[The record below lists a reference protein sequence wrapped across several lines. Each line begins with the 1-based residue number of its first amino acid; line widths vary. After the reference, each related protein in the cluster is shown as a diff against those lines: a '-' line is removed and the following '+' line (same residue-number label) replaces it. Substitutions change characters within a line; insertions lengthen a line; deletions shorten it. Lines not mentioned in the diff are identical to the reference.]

1 MYEQVA
7 QMRILL
13 ANINA
18 TMQALFHENEQL
30 RKELEK
36 LAAENKSLK
45 EKSVTAL
52 WCNGQHR

>member
-7 QMRILL
+7 QMKILL

-18 TMQALFHENEQL
+18 TMQALFHETEQL

-36 LAAENKSLK
+36 FAAENKSLI
-45 EKSVTAL
+45 EK
-52 WCNGQHR
+52 

>member
-13 ANINA
+13 AN
-18 TMQALFHENEQL
+18 MQALFHEN
-30 RKELEK
+30 ELEK

-45 EKSVTAL
+45 EK
-52 WCNGQHR
+52 

>member
-1 MYEQVA
+1 
-7 QMRILL
+7 MRILL

-36 LAAENKSLK
+36 LATENKSLK
-45 EKSVTAL
+45 EK
-52 WCNGQHR
+52 

>member
-1 MYEQVA
+1 MYKQIA
-7 QMRILL
+7 QIRILL
-13 ANINA
+13 ANVNA

-45 EKSVTAL
+45 EK
-52 WCNGQHR
+52 

>member
-18 TMQALFHENEQL
+18 TMQALSHENEQL

-45 EKSVTAL
+45 EK
-52 WCNGQHR
+52 

>member
-1 MYEQVA
+1 MYEQIA
-7 QMRILL
+7 QVRILL
-13 ANINA
+13 ANVNA

-45 EKSVTAL
+45 EK
-52 WCNGQHR
+52 

>member
-30 RKELEK
+30 RTREIGSRK
-36 LAAENKSLK
+36 
-45 EKSVTAL
+45 
-52 WCNGQHR
+52 

>member
-13 ANINA
+13 ATIKAN
-18 TMQALFHENEQL
+18 MQALFHENEQL

-45 EKSVTAL
+45 EK
-52 WCNGQHR
+52 

>member
-30 RKELEK
+30 RKELENQRNWQQK
-36 LAAENKSLK
+36 INL
-45 EKSVTAL
+45 
-52 WCNGQHR
+52 

>member
-18 TMQALFHENEQL
+18 TMQALFHTIKKRTREIGS
-30 RKELEK
+30 RK
-36 LAAENKSLK
+36 
-45 EKSVTAL
+45 
-52 WCNGQHR
+52 

>member
-1 MYEQVA
+1 MYDA

-13 ANINA
+13 A
-18 TMQALFHENEQL
+18 QALFHENEQL

-45 EKSVTAL
+45 EK
-52 WCNGQHR
+52 

>member
-1 MYEQVA
+1 MYEQIA
-7 QMRILL
+7 QIRMLL
-13 ANINA
+13 ANA

-45 EKSVTAL
+45 EK
-52 WCNGQHR
+52 

>member
-18 TMQALFHENEQL
+18 TMQALFHENI
-30 RKELEK
+30 
-36 LAAENKSLK
+36 SLK
-45 EKSVTAL
+45 EK
-52 WCNGQHR
+52 

>member
-30 RKELEK
+30 RKELENQRTREIGSRK
-36 LAAENKSLK
+36 
-45 EKSVTAL
+45 
-52 WCNGQHR
+52 

>member
-36 LAAENKSLK
+36 LAAENKFLK
-45 EKSVTAL
+45 EK
-52 WCNGQHR
+52 

>member
-1 MYEQVA
+1 MYEQIG
-7 QMRILL
+7 QIRILL
-13 ANINA
+13 ANVNA

-45 EKSVTAL
+45 EK
-52 WCNGQHR
+52 